1 MIKRRNRGQI
11 DITFNWIY
19 ILIAGAVILLFFLGI
34 TVRQKGVSEQ
44 RLSLD
49 VLEIVDSILTG
60 AEVSEQTKNF
70 VDISSLSDYTF
81 YFDCTERVSTY
92 GLKGTTAR
100 ETNPITPLFSPTE
113 IKSPLLILWSLPYR
127 LPFKIIDFLI
137 VTSSTTQYVLV
148 GDGAGFKNDFLT
160 AIGTDITDEKLRFN
174 IIPVDSDNLATVDP
188 GDNFHLRIVDFDGTV
203 INDGQP
209 VPSGLDSKNVQVTG
223 VSFRG
228 GNAFFF
234 RTNEGRWLSSGSSSL
249 YSLGGERDAAKY
261 AAIFAADAQ
270 QYDCSMQK
278 VFQRVKLLAALYS
291 RKLTLLQDYYDNLNQ
306 LGYDVD
312 QCRGFVNSRAAGGYD
327 DNLAEAVRSYTTA
340 AESCAAVNINCD
352 QLAATAVEVQQ
363 LNTALSKECEVTLY

>member
-34 TVRQKGVSEQ
+34 TLRQKDVSEQ

-49 VLEIVDSILTG
+49 VLEIVDSIFTG

-81 YFDCTERVSTY
+81 YFDCAEGVGTY
-92 GLKGTTAR
+92 GLKDTTAR
-100 ETNPITPLFSPTE
+100 KTNPITPLFSPAE

-137 VTSSTTQYVLV
+137 ITSSTTQYVLV
-148 GDGAGFKNDFLT
+148 GDGFKNDFLT
-160 AIGTDITDEKLRFN
+160 AIGKDITDEKLRFN

-188 GDNFHLRIVDFDGTV
+188 GNNFHLRIVDFDGTV

-209 VPSGLDSKNVQVTG
+209 VPSGLDSEGVQVTG

-278 VFQRVKLLAALYS
+278 VFQRVKLLAALYN

-327 DNLAEAVRSYTTA
+327 DNLAEVLLSYTIAAEICADSNVGCDLNRLIGTA
-340 AESCAAVNINCD
+340 AEL
-352 QLAATAVEVQQ
+352 QR
-363 LNTALSKECEVTLY
+363 LNTALGKECEVALY